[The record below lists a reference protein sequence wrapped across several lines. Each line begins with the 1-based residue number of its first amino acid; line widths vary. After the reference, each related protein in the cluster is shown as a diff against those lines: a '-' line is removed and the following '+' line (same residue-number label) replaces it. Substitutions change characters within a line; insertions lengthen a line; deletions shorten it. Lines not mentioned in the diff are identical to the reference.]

1 MLIMKNLCYMILFYL
16 SILSLNAQQLV
27 QINGDTKVNFKIKNF
42 GVNVTGSFSEV
53 DIISYFDHS
62 NLDNSY
68 INTIIKVVS
77 INTGNVKRDEHLF
90 KDDFF
95 DVDNYKYIKLE
106 STKIEKISGTG
117 YKLTAKLS
125 IKNTTKLIS
134 IPLEIIEN
142 NDSLMLKS
150 NFEINR
156 KDYDVGGNTW
166 VLSNNVKI
174 EVAYKAKK

>member
-1 MLIMKNLCYMILFYL
+1 MKNLCYMTFFYL

-27 QINGDTKVNFKIKNF
+27 QINEDTKVNFKIKNF
-42 GVNVTGSFSEV
+42 GVYVTGSFSEV
-53 DIISYFDHS
+53 DIISNFDHS
-62 NLDNSY
+62 NLDNSH
-68 INTIIKVVS
+68 INAIIKVGS

-95 DVDNYKYIKLE
+95 DVDNFKHIKLE
-106 STKIEKISGTG
+106 SSKIEKLSGTG

-134 IPLEIIEN
+134 LPLEIIEN
-142 NDSLMLKS
+142 NDSLMIKS

-166 VLSNNVKI
+166 VLSNIVKI
-174 EVAYKAKK
+174 QVVFNAKK